1 MSQSKVVEQK
11 AIPQRTGIEE
21 KHKWDLS
28 VIFDSDETWE
38 KSNQKAEELIN
49 KAKDFAGKLS
59 ESPEILFNC
68 LELRTKLSLIVFD
81 LFQYARLNKD
91 LDGRQSKYQ
100 AMTERAAMLSSK
112 AEASF
117 SFIEPE
123 LLQIDKDKL
132 EEMGQKFPRTDL
144 YDFYIKEFNRSR
156 EHIRSGEVEELLAR
170 SAVISRGPQSIF
182 SMFDS
187 ADIKYPEIED
197 ENGNAVQLTKQR
209 FAKFME
215 SPDRRVRREAN
226 GKFFE
231 PYKNNIN
238 TLGAMLASS
247 VNADVFYARARK
259 FDSSLH
265 HALDV
270 YNIPTSVY
278 HSLLDSTQ
286 KYING
291 LHQYVSL
298 RKKVLKLD
306 AVYTY
311 DLYCPLIS
319 ELNIDVPYT
328 TAIDE
333 IREATKTLGNEYEQ
347 VLMGG
352 FDSRWI
358 DVYETEG
365 KVGGAYNWANFN
377 THPFVLMNY
386 NNTLSNQFTLAH
398 EMGHALH
405 SHLANQNQPYQK
417 ANYSIFVAE
426 VASTI
431 NEGLLHHYLVQQTDD
446 DNKKAFLTDRWLMG
460 ALGTYFQQV
469 LYAHFELKI
478 HEHVEGG
485 QALSPD
491 IMNGILKD
499 LLLKYFGPDYTVDE
513 FTKYKWSRVPHFYRA
528 YYVYQYATSFAASQ
542 AILKRFLDGEEGII
556 DKYLNLLRSGGND
569 YPIEQLKKCGVD
581 MTTSEPFEATLELFA
596 SRVKELENSYI
607 S

>member
-1 MSQSKVVEQK
+1 MSQSQATEQK
-11 AIPQRTGIEE
+11 AIPQRSEIEE
-21 KHKWDLS
+21 KHKWDLTA
-28 VIFDSDETWE
+28 IFESDEAWE
-38 KSNQKAEELIN
+38 KGFQKAEELIK
-49 KAKDFAGKLS
+49 KASGFEGKLS
-59 ESPEILFNC
+59 ESPETLFNC
-68 LELRTKLSLIVFD
+68 LELRTELSLIVFD

-123 LLQIDKDKL
+123 LLKIDEDEL
-132 EEMGQKFPRTDL
+132 GEMANKFPKTDL

-156 EHIRSGEVEELLAR
+156 QHIRSGEVEELLAQ

-187 ADIKYPEIED
+187 ADIKYPEVED

-215 SPDRRVRREAN
+215 SSDRRVRREAN
-226 GKFFE
+226 EKFFK
-231 PYKNNIN
+231 PYIDNAN
-238 TLGAMLASS
+238 TLSAMLASS
-247 VNADVFYARARK
+247 VNSDVFYARARK
-259 FDSSLH
+259 FDNSLH

-278 HSLLDSTQ
+278 RSLLDSTLEQ
-286 KYING
+286 IGG

-298 RKKVLKLD
+298 RKKVLKID
-306 AVYTY
+306 SVYAY

-328 TAIDE
+328 TAIEE
-333 IREATKTLGNEYEQ
+333 IREATRPLGADYEK
-347 VLMGG
+347 VLMEG
-352 FDSRWI
+352 FESRWV
-358 DVYETEG
+358 DVHETEG
-365 KVGGAYNWANFN
+365 KAGGAYNWANFN
-377 THPFVLMNY
+377 AHPFVLMNY

-405 SHLANQNQPYQK
+405 SHLSNHNQPFQK

-469 LYAHFELKI
+469 LYAHFELSI
-478 HEHVEGG
+478 HEHVESG

-491 IMNGILKD
+491 VMNGMLEE
-499 LLLKYFGPDYTVDE
+499 LVLKYFGPDYAMDE

-556 DKYLNLLRSGGND
+556 EKYLNLLRSGGSD

-581 MTTSEPFEATLELFA
+581 MTTTEPFEATLKLFA
-596 SRVKELENSYI
+596 SRVHELGNI
-607 S
+607 LT

>member
-1 MSQSKVVEQK
+1 MSQSQVAKQNV
-11 AIPQRTGIEE
+11 ILQRSDIEE

-28 VIFDSDETWE
+28 VIFDSDEAWE
-38 KSNQKAEELIN
+38 QGYKKAEMLIE
-49 KAKDFAGKLS
+49 KAKKYVGKFPN
-59 ESPEILFNC
+59 SPGILFDC
-68 LELRTKLSLIVFD
+68 LELRTELSLIVFD

-91 LDGRQSKYQ
+91 LDGRLSKYQ
-100 AMTERAAMLSSK
+100 AMTERAAMISSR

-123 LLQIDKDKL
+123 LLQIDKESL
-132 EEMGQKFPRTDL
+132 EEMGRKFPRTDL

-156 EHIRSGEVEELLAR
+156 EHIRSGEVEELLAQ

-187 ADIKYPEIED
+187 ADIKYPEIKD
-197 ENGNAVQLTKQR
+197 ENGNAVKLTKQR

-215 SPDRRVRREAN
+215 SPDPRVRRDAN
-226 GKFFE
+226 EKFFE
-231 PYKNNIN
+231 PYINNAN

-247 VNADVFYARARK
+247 VNSDVFYARARN

-265 HALDV
+265 HALDI
-270 YNIPTSVY
+270 YNIPISVY

-286 KYING
+286 KYIKG
-291 LHQYVSL
+291 LHRYVTL
-298 RKKVLKLD
+298 RKKILKLD
-306 AVYTY
+306 TIHAY

-328 TAIDE
+328 TAVNE
-333 IREATKTLGNEYEQ
+333 IREATKTLGNGYDQ
-347 VLMGG
+347 VLMEG
-352 FDSRWI
+352 FNSRWV
-358 DVYETEG
+358 DVHETEG
-365 KVGGAYNWANFN
+365 KAGGAYNWANYR

-405 SHLANQNQPYQK
+405 SRLANQNQPYQK

-426 VASTI
+426 VASTV

-478 HEHVEGG
+478 HEYVEGG

-491 IMNGILKD
+491 VMNGMLEELI
-499 LLLKYFGPDYTVDE
+499 LKYFGPDYTMDN

-542 AILKRFLDGEEGII
+542 AILKRFFDGEAGII
-556 DKYLNLLRSGGND
+556 ERYLNLLRSGGND

-581 MTTSEPFEATLELFA
+581 MTTSEPFEATLKLFA
-596 SRVKELENSYI
+596 SRVEELEKI
-607 S
+607 LV